1 MTSPTPEPQTWIS
14 HLAETSRSIDSLV
27 DEGFAGFSLQD
38 LAPWLRDVSAMER
51 ITPIA
56 WVRTVADE
64 EGEVAVMT
72 ADSAGL
78 NGLLAWMLEHRGQC
92 PMVYAPDEE
101 MEIPDAAPLL
111 RPTAYNLPEGMSEE
125 AVMSE
130 EFLATLEE
138 LFAGMKE
145 AYGNQAH
152 LVRMDYG
159 VFVEYALN
167 HDTVM
172 LTGEFVD
179 LDSREIHTFTMDGL
193 AQRMR
198 YQSTGRTIWDG
209 QEQAPS

>member
-1 MTSPTPEPQTWIS
+1 
-14 HLAETSRSIDSLV
+14 
-27 DEGFAGFSLQD
+27 
-38 LAPWLRDVSAMER
+38 MER
-51 ITPIA
+51 ITSIA

-64 EGEVAVMT
+64 DGEVAVMT
-72 ADSAGL
+72 AESAAL
-78 NGLLAWMLEHRGQC
+78 DGLLAWMLEHRGQC

-101 MEIPDAAPLL
+101 VEIPDAAPLL

-125 AVMSE
+125 EVMTE
-130 EFLATLEE
+130 EFRESLEE

-159 VFVEYALN
+159 VFVDYALN

-172 LTGEFVD
+172 FTGEFVD
-179 LDSREIHTFTMDGL
+179 LDCGEIHTFTMDGV

-198 YQSTGRTIWDG
+198 YQSTGRTIRDG